1 MKHIDDHKH
10 KKSAHKIY
18 EAHIVLLNYKKM
30 AFMGR
35 NWCIL
40 KCFYTLPSSKNYQI
54 IGCTFYLD
62 FFFTL
67 EKIEKMLKCHK
78 NITNDVQVVKLKK

>member
-1 MKHIDDHKH
+1 
-10 KKSAHKIY
+10 
-18 EAHIVLLNYKKM
+18 M